1 MRYNLHKVKWS
12 DVVSAWWIFVY
23 LYHPA
28 QERSGPFFQKV
39 PLRPFLKLSI
49 PQSDYHH
56 GLVLLVLEL
65 HVSGTVCPLLY
76 LVSFMLYSTSG
87 VISLFFFV
95 VVFCCKDYCFLA
107 LLLMDIWIVR
117 NNWLLWLKLLWT
129 FLYVSFGKHKFT
141 CLLGKYPGV
150 ELVGSKAGVT
160 CSLRR

>member
-1 MRYNLHKVKWS
+1 MIRCCFSLMNFCV
-12 DVVSAWWIFVY
+12 
-23 LYHPA
+23 
-28 QERSGPFFQKV
+28 
-39 PLRPFLKLSI
+39 SI
-49 PQSDYHH
+49 PPSSGEVRSILPESSLTPFPETQYSPIWLYHH

-76 LVSFMLYSTSG
+76 LVSFMLCSTSG

-95 VVFCCKDYCFLA
+95 VVFCCKNYCFLA
-107 LLLMDIWIVR
+107 LLLMDIWIVC